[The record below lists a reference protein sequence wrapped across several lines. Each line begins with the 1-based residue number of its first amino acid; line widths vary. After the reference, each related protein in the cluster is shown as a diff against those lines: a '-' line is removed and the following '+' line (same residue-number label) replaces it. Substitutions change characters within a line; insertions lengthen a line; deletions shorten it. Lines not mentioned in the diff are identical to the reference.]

1 MQEAGSKRQ
10 AGAEGF
16 DFHAR
21 LDYTSSD
28 WTFAQ
33 VSNHEGH
40 ERANLTN
47 VALAFRTKMLI
58 HPPHNIVWSTDAVDL
73 SDPFQR
79 KWYIR
84 QVLLHG
90 RAQDIRALDLEMVAS
105 LLEDLNLPPDLYRLW
120 KTFLETR
127 SHARSQAQG

>member
-1 MQEAGSKRQ
+1 
-10 AGAEGF
+10 
-16 DFHAR
+16 
-21 LDYTSSD
+21 
-28 WTFAQ
+28 
-33 VSNHEGH
+33 
-40 ERANLTN
+40 
-47 VALAFRTKMLI
+47 MLI

-90 RAQDIRALDLEMVAS
+90 RAQDIRALDLEEVAS

-120 KTFLETR
+120 KTFLEAR

>member
-1 MQEAGSKRQ
+1 
-10 AGAEGF
+10 
-16 DFHAR
+16 
-21 LDYTSSD
+21 
-28 WTFAQ
+28 
-33 VSNHEGH
+33 
-40 ERANLTN
+40 
-47 VALAFRTKMLI
+47 MLI

-79 KWYIR
+79 KWYIQ

-90 RAQDIRALDLEMVAS
+90 RAQDIRTLNLEEVAS